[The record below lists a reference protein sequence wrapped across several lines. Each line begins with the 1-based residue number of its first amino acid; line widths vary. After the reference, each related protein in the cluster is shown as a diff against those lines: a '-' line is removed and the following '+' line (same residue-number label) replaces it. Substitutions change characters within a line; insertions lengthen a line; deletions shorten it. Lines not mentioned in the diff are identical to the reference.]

1 MSVLQG
7 YLKGDLQKKQLIASI
22 VEQFKLNLKNTR
34 APLVE
39 HLKESK
45 ENSISI
51 IFKSYVTKFDQK
63 QLLDFLFCY
72 TGLYAGWS
80 VKEVIDNF
88 FCKAFY
94 RKS

>member
-7 YLKGDLQKKQLIASI
+7 YLKGDLRKKQLISSI
-22 VEQFKLNLKNTR
+22 VEQFKLNLENTR

-51 IFKSYVTKFDQK
+51 IF
-63 QLLDFLFCY
+63 
-72 TGLYAGWS
+72 
-80 VKEVIDNF
+80 
-88 FCKAFY
+88 
-94 RKS
+94 